1 MSADNWGTCPK
12 CKEKND
18 EANAKRISDAEEQY
32 GKIPSDEYR
41 ELIKCAEKPIKLEET
56 LREDY
61 EMATDSDGLFWVNYS
76 CRCDECGFEHK
87 FHHSEQLVS

>member
-12 CKEKND
+12 CKVKND
-18 EANAKRISDAEEQY
+18 KANAERISEAEGKY

-41 ELIKCAEKPIKLEET
+41 ALIKEAEKPIEFEET

-61 EMATDSDGLFWVNYS
+61 EMHTDNAGLFYVSYS
-76 CRCDECGFEHK
+76 CRCDECGFQHK
-87 FHHSEQLVS
+87 FHHDEQLV